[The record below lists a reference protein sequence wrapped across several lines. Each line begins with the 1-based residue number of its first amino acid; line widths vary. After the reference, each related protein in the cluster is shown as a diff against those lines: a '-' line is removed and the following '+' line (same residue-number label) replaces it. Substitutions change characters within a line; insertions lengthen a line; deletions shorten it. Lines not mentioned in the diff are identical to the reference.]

1 MWVWLHM
8 RVPSFCR
15 DIKEPTSQDRLEQTF
30 ETFRRREKDNVARGP
45 SVETSR
51 VRWVP
56 KDRNGIKDHIC
67 LRQLNG
73 EGLQT

>member
-1 MWVWLHM
+1 M

-15 DIKEPTSQDRLEQTF
+15 DIKEPTSQDLLEQTF